1 MKVLIVDDA
10 ADTRALLRILLNKK
24 GWQVVEAE
32 DGHAACRLIEDTDIS
47 IVLTDWMMPG
57 MDGLSLIEWIRAKDK
72 NKYIYT
78 ILMTSRDQQ
87 KDCVEGFSVG
97 ADDYIT
103 KPLAADILYARL
115 GVARRILSIQEELR
129 TQQLHLKESRDL
141 VTRAYDIVQ
150 EDLENAAVVQK
161 SMLPTNGLL
170 NRSIA
175 SAWCYRPAMGIS
187 GDCLDIQ
194 QVSENRLFFYL
205 LDVSGHGVTS
215 ALRSSAI
222 SQLLRPISGM
232 MEGLEHYGPAHI
244 VERLNR
250 HLCEANQDLDYFATL
265 VIGDVDAASG
275 LLRITSAGHPPPLL
289 LRQGQETC
297 EVEAGGL
304 PVGID
309 PGTCYTHAE
318 LWLQPGD
325 TLLMYSDGLLD
336 CENHHGQQYG
346 IEPVRK
352 RAEGHSRSDPIHLLS
367 QLENDL
373 DQWRA
378 GAPLNDDLSLLL
390 LNFNPDKV
398 KMGHETEDLQICRS
412 S

>member
-10 ADTRALLRILLNKK
+10 ADTRALLRILLTQK

-32 DGHAACRLIEDTDIS
+32 DGYAACHLIEDTDIS

-72 NKYIYT
+72 NRYIYT

-103 KPLAADILYARL
+103 KPLAAEILYARL

-150 EDLENAAVVQK
+150 EDLENAAAVQK

-170 NRSIA
+170 NQSIS

-187 GDCLDIQ
+187 GDYLDIF
-194 QVSENRLFFYL
+194 QVGENRLFFYL
-205 LDVSGHGVTS
+205 LDVSGHGVTA

-222 SQLLRPISGM
+222 SQLLRPISGIM
-232 MEGLEHYGPAHI
+232 DGLETHGPAHI

-250 HLCEANQDLDYFATL
+250 HLCEANQDIDYFATL
-265 VIGDVDAASG
+265 VIGDIDAANG

-289 LRQGQETC
+289 LRQGHPSH

-304 PVGID
+304 PIGID
-309 PGTCYTHAE
+309 PGACYTHAE
-318 LWLQPGD
+318 IWLQPSD
-325 TLLMYSDGLLD
+325 TLLLYSDGLLD
-336 CENHHGQQYG
+336 CENRHGQRYG
-346 IEPVRK
+346 IDPVRK
-352 RAEGHSRSDPIHLLS
+352 RAEGHSGSDLIKLLS

-373 DQWRA
+373 DEWRS
-378 GAPLNDDLSLLL
+378 GTPLSDDLSLLL
-390 LNFNPDKV
+390 LNFNPDSV
-398 KMGHETEDLQICRS
+398 NLSHETEDSRICQS